1 MSPLSFSERMN
12 KGGKGREGREE
23 GGKGREGGMEVGGVG
38 VGWGGGKKR
47 GMEGRGVR
55 VVGEGRGGAGG

>member
-1 MSPLSFSERMN
+1 MGR
-12 KGGKGREGREE
+12 GGR
-23 GGKGREGGMEVGGVG
+23 EVGGVG
-38 VGWGGGKKR
+38 VGQEGGKKR